1 MPHPNPRLYL
11 GYESL
16 IRRFSLRVPP
26 LQRIFVTTE
35 QTMEKHTF
43 TPDGSER
50 IELPLRRLSDPES
63 YAGQLT
69 FALKREHLN
78 LTVLGALFEHEEA
91 RDGVQEPRWPGQIP
105 PPLATPN
112 SPRQDGRIMTTRV

>member
-26 LQRIFVTTE
+26 LQRIFVATE
-35 QTMEKHTF
+35 QTLEKHTF

-50 IELPLRRLSDPES
+50 IELPLRRLSDTES
-63 YAGQLT
+63 
-69 FALKREHLN
+69 
-78 LTVLGALFEHEEA
+78 
-91 RDGVQEPRWPGQIP
+91 
-105 PPLATPN
+105 
-112 SPRQDGRIMTTRV
+112 